1 MIKNVKIFL
10 TEPIC
15 ACGSTTEFNIIRIN
29 NKFEVSISCS
39 KCKSGVKGFPSFL
52 VETPDT
58 IDKVK
63 NSSKEIVNST
73 DITLNSGDPPWK
85 K

>member
-1 MIKNVKIFL
+1 MIKNVTIFI

-15 ACGSTTEFNIIRIN
+15 ACGTTEFNMIRIG
-29 NKFEVSISCS
+29 NKFEVSVSCP

-52 VETPDT
+52 VNTPT
-58 IDKVK
+58 PLI
-63 NSSKEIVNST
+63 N
-73 DITLNSGDPPWK
+73 K

>member
-1 MIKNVKIFL
+1 MIKNVTIFL

-29 NKFEVSISCS
+29 NKFEVSIFCL

-52 VETPDT
+52 VNTPT
-58 IDKVK
+58 PLI
-63 NSSKEIVNST
+63 N
-73 DITLNSGDPPWK
+73 K